1 MLHRNDTTPNSNSKS
16 NANTRSASLATEIPS
31 LGSSLFTL
39 RGCTSSHQPE
49 MAMAQTARTATARRP
64 THDYHR
70 PTRSKSANPA
80 QLRPLSGI
88 HGAAVSSRPRY
99 VPPFSIQSQQKNTVV
114 IDGPIH
120 ETAPKTA
127 SARSRVP
134 NPKSALVCLFG
145 CFAHRYLFP

>member
-39 RGCTSSHQPE
+39 RGCTSSNQPE

-99 VPPFSIQSQQKNTVV
+99 VPPFSIQSQQRTRSSSTDPSTKPPPRQPVPGV
-114 IDGPIH
+114 GCPIR
-120 ETAPKTA
+120 KV
-127 SARSRVP
+127 R
-134 NPKSALVCLFG
+134 
-145 CFAHRYLFP
+145 